1 MNLIRV
7 SPVCHF
13 LIFFWL
19 QIALPLVLQDKVNV
33 LETFAA
39 GNPRQQSM
47 IVQMLDGLCDKATV
61 IDDVIR

>member
-1 MNLIRV
+1 L
-7 SPVCHF
+7 
-13 LIFFWL
+13 L

-47 IVQMLDGLCDKATV
+47 IVQMLDSLCDKDTV
-61 IDDVIR
+61 IDNVIR